1 MMLYTRRYHENCAG
15 TWLVW
20 LHGLLGEGR
29 EWLPIIEQ
37 SSDRP
42 SLTID
47 LPGHGRSP
55 HIQLADFSH
64 VSRLIEQAIQI
75 NQIDSYYLIGY
86 SLGGRLAMYYACQF
100 GPTKL
105 KALIVEG
112 ANVGL
117 PQPADRLL
125 RVQHDQS
132 WAQRFRC
139 EPMNSVLSDWYQQ
152 AVFHDLSAEQ
162 RQQLIAERANNCGEH
177 VAHLLETTSLGKQP
191 YLVNKLLQRNYP
203 FSYLCGEYDEKFCA
217 ISQQFSLPLIRIPA
231 AGHNAH
237 RSNPVAYA
245 TAVERF
251 LTFFDGRN

>member
-1 MMLYTRRYHENCAG
+1 MLCTRRYHEKCAG

-20 LHGLLGEGR
+20 LHVLLGEGS

-37 SSDRP
+37 CSDRP
-42 SLTID
+42 SLMID
-47 LPGHGRSP
+47 LPGPGRSP

-64 VSRLIEQAIQI
+64 LNQLIEQAIQA
-75 NQIDSYYLIGY
+75 NQIDSYCLIGY
-86 SLGGRLAMYYACQF
+86 SLSGRLAMYYACRAA
-100 GPTKL
+100 PTKL

-117 PQPADRLL
+117 PQPTDRRL
-125 RVQHDQS
+125 RLKYDQS

-139 EPMNSVLSDWYQQ
+139 EPMDNVLADWYQQ
-152 AVFHDLSAEQ
+152 AIFHDLSAER
-162 RQQLIAERANNCGEH
+162 RQQLIANRANNCGEY

-191 YLVNKLLQRNYP
+191 FLVNKLLQRNYP
-203 FSYLCGEYDEKFCA
+203 FSYLCSEYDEKFCA
-217 ISQQFSLPLIRIPA
+217 ISQQFSLPLIRIPE

-251 LTFFDGRN
+251 LTFSNGMN